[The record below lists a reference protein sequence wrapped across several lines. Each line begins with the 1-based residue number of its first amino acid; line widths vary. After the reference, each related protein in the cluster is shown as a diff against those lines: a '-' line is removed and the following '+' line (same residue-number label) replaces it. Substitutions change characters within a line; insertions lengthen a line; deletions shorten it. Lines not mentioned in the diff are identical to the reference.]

1 MVNWKKELKLCALDK
16 SRAYMISKYIF
27 HNDLWMGQKMLLKR
41 IHDKQLTLSVKSRN
55 VGYTSLMAA
64 FVACEMVLRCDE
76 ENTGYSKTRIVYI
89 APSANMRYLFMNKV
103 CEYIEMLPKELWVT
117 TDDPRL
123 IEFSRCNFKYLEL
136 GNIGLM
142 VTGGGVT
149 DFSNSDNKVVE
160 YVIYDEM
167 ITNND
172 DFDFDSCYEK
182 EWYGKSDRIII
193 GGCCNHNNEKFYEFA
208 KKYKEKGNYII
219 EMNFFDNPNNT
230 KKHYNR
236 MRHFSFDSHSFADEF
251 DCEIY
256 KLVKEKL

>member
-27 HNDLWMGQKMLLKR
+27 YNDLWVSQKMLLKS
-41 IHDKQLTLSVKSRN
+41 IHDKKLTLSVKSRN

-76 ENTGYSKTRIVYI
+76 ENKDYSKNRLVVYI
-89 APSANMRYLFMNKV
+89 TPNINMQRQFLEMVCRYIKMIP
-103 CEYIEMLPKELWVT
+103 IELR
-117 TDDPRL
+117 TDICILKIKD
-123 IEFSRCNFKYLEL
+123 NYLEM
-136 GNIGLM
+136 GNIRLM
-142 VTGGGVT
+142 VTYGGVRG
-149 DFSNSDNKVVE
+149 FSNSNNTDVE

-167 ITNND
+167 ITTND

-182 EWYGKSDRIII
+182 EWYDKSDRVII
-193 GGCCNHNNEKFYEFA
+193 GGCCKHNNEKFYEFA
-208 KKYKEKGNYII
+208 KKYKEMGNYII
-219 EMNFFDNPNNT
+219 KMNFFDNPNNDI
-230 KKHYNR
+230 KVYNR
-236 MRHFSFDSHSFADEF
+236 LKQFSNGSFSFADEY

>member
-27 HNDLWMGQKMLLKR
+27 HNDLWVGQKMLLKH

-89 APSANMRYLFMNKV
+89 APNGNMRRYFLKMV
-103 CEYIEMLPKELWVT
+103 CEYIQMIPSELW
-117 TDDPRL
+117 TDILPLTIKD
-123 IEFSRCNFKYLEL
+123 KYLEL

-142 VTGGGVT
+142 VTDGGVT
-149 DFSNSDNKVVE
+149 GFSNSNSKVVE

-172 DFDFDSCYEK
+172 DFDFESCYEK
-182 EWYGKSDRIII
+182 EWYEKSDRIII

-208 KKYKEKGNYII
+208 KKYKEKGNEII

-236 MRHFSFDSHSFADEF
+236 MRQFANDSHSFADEF

>member
-27 HNDLWMGQKMLLKR
+27 HNDLWEGQKMLLKR

-89 APSANMRYLFMNKV
+89 SPNGNMQKQFLKMV
-103 CEYIEMLPKELWVT
+103 CEYIHMIPNELW
-117 TDDPRL
+117 TDILPL
-123 IEFSRCNFKYLEL
+123 TIKGKYLEM

-142 VTGGGVT
+142 VTDGGVT
-149 DFSNSDNKVVE
+149 GFSNSNSKVVE

-182 EWYGKSDRIII
+182 EWYVKSDRIII

-219 EMNFFDNPNNT
+219 EMKFFDNPNNT
-230 KKHYNR
+230 KKRYNR
-236 MRHFSFDSHSFADEF
+236 MRQFAIDSFSFADEF

>member
-27 HNDLWMGQKMLLKR
+27 QNDLWAGQKMLLKR

-89 APSANMRYLFMNKV
+89 APNGNMRRQFLKMV
-103 CEYIEMLPKELWVT
+103 CEYIQMIPSELWT
-117 TDDPRL
+117 EILPLTIKD
-123 IEFSRCNFKYLEL
+123 KYLEM

-142 VTGGGVT
+142 VTDGGVSG
-149 DFSNSDNKVVE
+149 FSNSNSKVVE

-172 DFDFDSCYEK
+172 DFDFDSCY
-182 EWYGKSDRIII
+182 
-193 GGCCNHNNEKFYEFA
+193 
-208 KKYKEKGNYII
+208 
-219 EMNFFDNPNNT
+219 MLT
-230 KKHYNR
+230 
-236 MRHFSFDSHSFADEF
+236 
-251 DCEIY
+251 
-256 KLVKEKL
+256 